1 MFWWLMKHVI
11 LGPILR
17 LFFHPTVEGLENL
30 PPDGA
35 VILAPNHLSFAD
47 DLLVPL
53 VLKGRRATILAK
65 SDYWDHWYT
74 RWFFEGA
81 GCVPVRRDGGSASR
95 AAIDA
100 AVKALREGRTVM
112 LFPEGTRSPDGRL
125 YRGKT
130 GVARI
135 ALEAGVPVVP
145 VGVIGTFE
153 LWPYTR
159 RLPKSGQVTIRFGE
173 PLHFDRFHATPT
185 DRFVLRSVTDEI
197 MYETMMLTGQEY
209 VDEYGE
215 RVKKEME
222 ARAKGGSEMAKPETW
237 EREGADA
244 EASQGT
250 AEAAAAP
257 AMETAD
263 VVTVPESVGEGSHQA
278 AAPDQGSRS

>member
-17 LFFHPTVEGLENL
+17 LFFHPKVEGLENL
-30 PPDGA
+30 PADGA

-159 RLPKSGQVTIRFGE
+159 KLPKSGQVTVRFGE
-173 PLHFDRFHATPT
+173 ALHFDRFHATPT

-215 RVKKEME
+215 RVKKELE
-222 ARAKGGSEMAKPETW
+222 ARAQGRSETSEPGEK
-237 EREGADA
+237 A
-244 EASQGT
+244 EAPKGT
-250 AEAAAAP
+250 AEGAGAP

-263 VVTVPESVGEGSHQA
+263 VVTVPESAGDGSHEPA
-278 AAPDQGSRS
+278 ASERSPDHGS